1 MRSVRAVVVSVVVAL
16 LAVSCSGGDGGAG
29 EGSGAT
35 SSTADGAEPRY
46 GGTLVVGTN
55 ADPGPLNPGITT
67 SVPTHVVTGPMFNGL
82 VGIDQDLQPTPD
94 LATSWQISDDGLS
107 ATFTLAEDVRWH
119 DGQPFS
125 SADVKFTFEQILLPF
140 SARTKAALTPV
151 LAGIDTPDDGT
162 VVFRF
167 SRPSPAFLALI
178 DKVNAP
184 ILPRHLYEGTDPMT
198 NPVNQSPVGT
208 GAFEFDSAVPGNEYR
223 MVRNDDYFKEE
234 GPYLDEIVVRVI
246 PEQAS
251 LAAAFE
257 AGEVDY
263 LPLPPEAEVDRLAEL
278 DGVTATDKGREAFAS
293 VTFLVFNLERPA
305 LQDRRVREA
314 IALAVDEEFIIN
326 SVLDGNGI
334 LTTGPISPDLG
345 TFYSPDVPVYEPDV
359 ERARGLLADAGA
371 ADVSLTFVHD
381 PSVARLAA
389 VLKDQL
395 DQIGIDLQLVTLE
408 RNAWIDRLY
417 KAKDFDL
424 SYTNFENG
432 PDPAI
437 GVHRAFL
444 SSNIGPVSFSNAAQY
459 RNPTVD
465 DLLTRAGT
473 TVDTDERVKLYEEFQ
488 QIVAEDLPYLY
499 LYQVDRGV
507 LYRSEF
513 GGLHDDSGKAI
524 IYYEDAYSRE
534 GEAQPPS
541 G

>member
-1 MRSVRAVVVSVVVAL
+1 MRLVRAGVVVMAMAL
-16 LAVSCSGGDGGAG
+16 LALSCSGGDGTDTPSA
-29 EGSGAT
+29 ST
-35 SSTADGAEPRY
+35 SSTASAGEPRF

-82 VGIDQDLQPTPD
+82 VGIDQELQPTPD
-94 LATSWQISDDGLS
+94 LATSWEISPDGLTT
-107 ATFTLAEDVRWH
+107 TFRLAQDVRWH

-151 LAGIDTPDDGT
+151 LAGIDAPDDTT
-162 VVFRF
+162 VTFRF
-167 SRPSPAFLALI
+167 SRPYPAFLALI

-198 NPVNQSPVGT
+198 NPVNQRPVGT
-208 GAFEFDSAVPGNEYR
+208 GAFKFASATPGNEYR
-223 MVRNDDYFKEE
+223 MVRNDDYFGED

-278 DGVTATDKGREAFAS
+278 DGVVATDAGREAFAS

-314 IALAVDEEFIIN
+314 LALAVDKQFIIDA
-326 SVLDGNGI
+326 VLDGNGI
-334 LTTGPISPDLG
+334 PTTGPISPDLV
-345 TFYSPDVPVYEPDV
+345 TFYSDDVVVHPPDA
-359 ERARGLLADAGA
+359 ERARTLLADAGA
-371 ADVSLTFVHD
+371 ADLALTFVHD

-395 DQIGIDLQLVTLE
+395 DQIGIDLQLVSLE

-444 SSNIGPVSFSNAAQY
+444 SSNIGPVPFSNAAQY
-459 RNPTVD
+459 RNPEVD

-473 TVDTDERVKLYEEFQ
+473 TVDTDERVKLYDEFQ
-488 QIVAEDLPYLY
+488 KIVSEELPYLY

-534 GEAQPPS
+534 GEPQPPS

>member
-1 MRSVRAVVVSVVVAL
+1 MRLVRAGVVVVAMAL
-16 LAVSCSGGDGGAG
+16 LALSCSAG
-29 EGSGAT
+29 NGTDTPSAST
-35 SSTADGAEPRY
+35 SSTASAGEPRF

-55 ADPGPLNPGITT
+55 ADPGALNPGITT

-82 VGIDQDLQPTPD
+82 VGIDQELQPTPD
-94 LATSWQISDDGLS
+94 LATSWEVSPDGLTT
-107 ATFTLAEDVRWH
+107 TFRLAQDVRWH

-151 LAGIDTPDDGT
+151 LAGIDAPDDTT
-162 VVFRF
+162 VTFRF
-167 SRPSPAFLALI
+167 SRPYPAFLALI

-198 NPVNQSPVGT
+198 NPVNQRPVGT
-208 GAFEFDSAVPGNEYR
+208 GAFKFASATPGNEYR
-223 MVRNDDYFKEE
+223 MVRNDDYFGED

-278 DGVTATDKGREAFAS
+278 DGVVATDAGREAFAS

-314 IALAVDEEFIIN
+314 IALAVDKQFIIDA
-326 SVLDGNGI
+326 VLDGNGI
-334 LTTGPISPDLG
+334 PTTGPISPDLA
-345 TFYSPDVPVYEPDV
+345 TFYSDDVVVHPPDA
-359 ERARGLLADAGA
+359 ERARTLLADAGA
-371 ADVSLTFVHD
+371 ADLALTFVHD

-395 DQIGIDLQLVTLE
+395 DQIGIDLQLVSLE

-417 KAKDFDL
+417 QAKDFDL

-444 SSNIGPVSFSNAAQY
+444 SSNIGPVPFSNAAQY
-459 RNPTVD
+459 RNPRVD

-473 TVDTDERVKLYEEFQ
+473 TVDTDERVKLYDEFQ
-488 QIVAEDLPYLY
+488 KIVSEELPYLY

-513 GGLHDDSGKAI
+513 AGLHDDSGKAI
-524 IYYEDAYSRE
+524 VYYEDAYSLA

>member
-1 MRSVRAVVVSVVVAL
+1 MRSVRAVVVAMVVAL
-16 LAVSCSGGDGGAG
+16 LAVSCSGGGGGAG
-29 EGSGAT
+29 DASGST
-35 SSTADGAEPRY
+35 SSTADGGQPRY

-82 VGIDQDLQPTPD
+82 VGIDQELQPTPD
-94 LATSWQISDDGLS
+94 LATSWQVSDDGLS
-107 ATFTLAEDVRWH
+107 ATFTLADDVRWH

-167 SRPSPAFLALI
+167 SRPYPAFLALI

-198 NPVNQSPVGT
+198 NPANQRPVGT
-208 GAFEFDSAVPGNEYR
+208 GAFEFASATPGNEYR

-278 DGVTATDKGREAFAS
+278 EGVTATDEGREAFAS

-314 IALAVDEEFIIN
+314 IALAVDEEFIID
-326 SVLDGNGI
+326 SVLDGNG
-334 LTTGPISPDLG
+334 LVTTGPISPDLD
-345 TFYSPDVPVYEPDV
+345 TFYSRDVPVYETDV
-359 ERARGLLADAGA
+359 ERARTLLAEAGA
-371 ADVSLTFVHD
+371 ADVRLTFVHD

-395 DQIGIDLQLVTLE
+395 GQIGIDLQLVSLE

-444 SSNIGPVSFSNAAQY
+444 SSNIGPVPFSNAAQY
-459 RNPTVD
+459 RNPEVD

-488 QIVAEDLPYLY
+488 RIVTEDLPYLY
-499 LYQVDRGV
+499 LHQVDRGV

-534 GEAQPPS
+534 GAPQPPS

>member
-1 MRSVRAVVVSVVVAL
+1 MRLVRAGVVVMAMAL
-16 LAVSCSGGDGGAG
+16 LALSCSGGDSTDTPSA
-29 EGSGAT
+29 ST
-35 SSTADGAEPRY
+35 SSTASAGEPRF

-82 VGIDQDLQPTPD
+82 VGIDQELQPTPD
-94 LATSWQISDDGLS
+94 LATSWEVSPDGLTT
-107 ATFTLAEDVRWH
+107 TFRLAQDVRWH

-151 LAGIDTPDDGT
+151 LAGIDAPDDTT
-162 VVFRF
+162 VTFRF
-167 SRPSPAFLALI
+167 SRPYPAFLALI

-198 NPVNQSPVGT
+198 NPVNQRPVGT
-208 GAFEFDSAVPGNEYR
+208 GAFKFASATPGNEYR
-223 MVRNDDYFKEE
+223 MVRNDDYFGED

-278 DGVTATDKGREAFAS
+278 DGVVATDAGREAFAS

-314 IALAVDEEFIIN
+314 IALAVDKQFIIDA
-326 SVLDGNGI
+326 VLDGNGI
-334 LTTGPISPDLG
+334 PTTGPISPDLA
-345 TFYSPDVPVYEPDV
+345 TFYSDDVVVHPPDA
-359 ERARGLLADAGA
+359 ERARTLLADAGA
-371 ADVSLTFVHD
+371 ADLTLTFVHD

-395 DQIGIDLQLVTLE
+395 DQIGIDLQLVSLE

-444 SSNIGPVSFSNAAQY
+444 SSNIGPVPFSNAAQY
-459 RNPTVD
+459 RNPEVD

-473 TVDTDERVKLYEEFQ
+473 TVDTDDRVKLYEEFQ
-488 QIVAEDLPYLY
+488 RIVAEDLPYLY
-499 LYQVDRGV
+499 LHQVDRGV

-534 GEAQPPS
+534 GEPQPPS
-541 G
+541 R

>member
-1 MRSVRAVVVSVVVAL
+1 MRLVRAGVVVMAMAL
-16 LAVSCSGGDGGAG
+16 LALSCSGGDGTDTPSA
-29 EGSGAT
+29 ST
-35 SSTADGAEPRY
+35 SSTASAGEPRF

-82 VGIDQDLQPTPD
+82 VGIDQELQPTPD
-94 LATSWQISDDGLS
+94 LATSWEISPDGLTT
-107 ATFTLAEDVRWH
+107 TFRLAQDVRWH

-151 LAGIDTPDDGT
+151 LAGIDAPDDTT
-162 VVFRF
+162 VTFRF
-167 SRPSPAFLALI
+167 SRPYPAFLALI

-198 NPVNQSPVGT
+198 NPVNQRPVGT
-208 GAFEFDSAVPGNEYR
+208 GAFKFASATPGNEYR
-223 MVRNDDYFKEE
+223 MVRNDDYFGED

-278 DGVTATDKGREAFAS
+278 DGVVATDAGREAFAS

-314 IALAVDEEFIIN
+314 IALAVDKQFIIDA
-326 SVLDGNGI
+326 VLDGNGI
-334 LTTGPISPDLG
+334 PTTGPISPDLV
-345 TFYSPDVPVYEPDV
+345 TFYSDDVVVHPPDA
-359 ERARGLLADAGA
+359 ERARTLLADAGA
-371 ADVSLTFVHD
+371 ADLALTFVHD

-395 DQIGIDLQLVTLE
+395 DQIGIDLQLVSLE

-444 SSNIGPVSFSNAAQY
+444 SSNIGPVPFSNAAQY
-459 RNPTVD
+459 RNPEVD

-473 TVDTDERVKLYEEFQ
+473 TVDTDERVKLYDEFQ
-488 QIVAEDLPYLY
+488 KIVSEELPYLY

-534 GEAQPPS
+534 GEPQPPS

>member
-1 MRSVRAVVVSVVVAL
+1 MVVAL
-16 LAVSCSGGDGGAG
+16 IAISCSTNGNGGP
-29 EGSGAT
+29 S
-35 SSTADGAEPRY
+35 DGAAGPTTTAADAGGPRY

-82 VGIDQDLQPTPD
+82 VGIGQDLQPTPD
-94 LATSWQISDDGLS
+94 LATSWEVSDDGLTV
-107 ATFTLAEDVRWH
+107 TFDLAEGVRWH
-119 DGQPFS
+119 DGEPFS
-125 SADVKFTFEQILLPF
+125 SADVKFTFEEILLPF

-151 LAGIDTPDDGT
+151 LAGIETPDEST
-162 VVFRF
+162 VTFRF
-167 SRPSPAFLALI
+167 SQPYPAFLALV

-184 ILPRHLYEGTDPMT
+184 ILPQHLYEGTDPMSSPT
-198 NPVNQSPVGT
+198 NQAPVGT
-208 GAFEFDSAVPGNEYR
+208 GAFRFASATPGNEYR
-223 MVRNDDYFKEE
+223 MVRNDDYFKADE
-234 GPYLDEIVVRVI
+234 PYLDEIVVRVI

-263 LPLPPEAEVDRLAEL
+263 LPLPPEAEINRLADLE
-278 DGVTATDKGREAFAS
+278 GVTADDRGREAFAS
-293 VTFLVFNLERPA
+293 VTFLVFNLERAP

-314 IALAVDEEFIIN
+314 IARAVDEEFIIE
-326 SVLDGNGI
+326 SALDGNGMP
-334 LTTGPISPDLG
+334 TTGPISPDLEA
-345 TFYSPDVPVYEPDV
+345 FYSDDVTVYETDPD
-359 ERARGLLADAGA
+359 RARQLLAEAGA
-371 ADVSLTFVHD
+371 SDLDLTFVHD

-395 DQIGIDLQLVTLE
+395 GQAGIDLQLVSLE
-408 RNAWIDRLY
+408 RNAWIDQLY

-444 SSNIGPVSFSNAAQY
+444 SSNIGQVPFSNAAQY

-465 DLLTRAGT
+465 QLLNRAGT
-473 TVDTDERVKLYEEFQ
+473 TVDTNERVPLYEQFQ
-488 QIVAEDLPYLY
+488 QIVADELPYLY

-507 LYRSEF
+507 LYRSGF
-513 GGLHDDSGKAI
+513 GGLHDESGKAI
-524 IYYEDAYSRE
+524 IYYEDAYSLD
-534 GEAQPPS
+534 GEAQPRS
-541 G
+541 

>member
-1 MRSVRAVVVSVVVAL
+1 MRLVRAGVVVVAMAL
-16 LAVSCSGGDGGAG
+16 LALSCSAG
-29 EGSGAT
+29 NGTDTPSAST
-35 SSTADGAEPRY
+35 SSTASAGEPRF

-55 ADPGPLNPGITT
+55 ADPGALNPGITT

-82 VGIDQDLQPTPD
+82 VGIDQELQPTPD
-94 LATSWQISDDGLS
+94 LATSWEVSPDGLTT
-107 ATFTLAEDVRWH
+107 TFRLAQDVRWH

-151 LAGIDTPDDGT
+151 LAGIDAPDDTT
-162 VVFRF
+162 VTFRF
-167 SRPSPAFLALI
+167 SRPYPAFLALI

-198 NPVNQSPVGT
+198 NPVNQRPVGT
-208 GAFEFDSAVPGNEYR
+208 GAFKFASATPGNEYR
-223 MVRNDDYFKEE
+223 MVRNDDYFGED

-278 DGVTATDKGREAFAS
+278 DGVVATDAGREAFAS

-314 IALAVDEEFIIN
+314 IALAVDKQFIIDA
-326 SVLDGNGI
+326 VLDGNGI
-334 LTTGPISPDLG
+334 PTTGPISPDLA
-345 TFYSPDVPVYEPDV
+345 TFYSDEVVVHPPDA
-359 ERARGLLADAGA
+359 ERARTLLADAGA
-371 ADVSLTFVHD
+371 ADLALTFVHD

-395 DQIGIDLQLVTLE
+395 DQIGIDLQLVSLE

-417 KAKDFDL
+417 QDKDFDL

-444 SSNIGPVSFSNAAQY
+444 SSNIGPVPFSNAAQY
-459 RNPTVD
+459 RNPRVD

-473 TVDTDERVKLYEEFQ
+473 TVDTDERVKLYDEFQ
-488 QIVAEDLPYLY
+488 KIVSEELPYLY

-513 GGLHDDSGKAI
+513 AGLHDDSGKAI
-524 IYYEDAYSRE
+524 VYYEDAYSLA

>member
-1 MRSVRAVVVSVVVAL
+1 MRLVRAGVVVMAMAL
-16 LAVSCSGGDGGAG
+16 LALSCSGG
-29 EGSGAT
+29 EGTDTPSAST
-35 SSTADGAEPRY
+35 SSTVSADEPRF

-67 SVPTHVVTGPMFNGL
+67 SVPTHVVTGPMFSGL
-82 VGIDQDLQPTPD
+82 VGIDQELQPTPD
-94 LATSWQISDDGLS
+94 LATSWETSPDGLTT
-107 ATFTLAEDVRWH
+107 TFRLAQDVRWH

-151 LAGIDTPDDGT
+151 LAGIDAPDDTT
-162 VVFRF
+162 VAFRF
-167 SRPSPAFLALI
+167 SRPYPAFLALI

-198 NPVNQSPVGT
+198 NPVNQRPVGT
-208 GAFEFDSAVPGNEYR
+208 GAFKFASATPGNEYR
-223 MVRNDDYFKEE
+223 MVRNDDYFGED

-278 DGVTATDKGREAFAS
+278 DGVVATDAGREAFAS

-314 IALAVDEEFIIN
+314 IALAVDKQFIIDA
-326 SVLDGNGI
+326 VLDGNGI
-334 LTTGPISPDLG
+334 PTTGPISPDLV
-345 TFYSPDVPVYEPDV
+345 TFYSDDVVVYPPDA
-359 ERARGLLADAGA
+359 ERARTLLADAGA
-371 ADVSLTFVHD
+371 ADLTLTFVHD

-395 DQIGIDLQLVTLE
+395 DQIGIDLQLVSLE

-444 SSNIGPVSFSNAAQY
+444 SSNIGPVPFSNAAQY
-459 RNPTVD
+459 RNPEVD

-488 QIVAEDLPYLY
+488 RIVTEDLPYLY
-499 LYQVDRGV
+499 LHQVDRGV

-534 GEAQPPS
+534 GEPQPPS